1 MTIKDIKRFETHSL
15 PLNFCIS
22 KRNKS
27 LIVRG
32 D

>member
-1 MTIKDIKRFETHSL
+1 MTIKDIKRFEIYLLS
-15 PLNFCIS
+15 LNFCIS

>member
-1 MTIKDIKRFETHSL
+1 MTIKEAKRFETHLLS
-15 PLNFCIS
+15 LNFCIS

-27 LIVRG
+27 LIARG